1 MIWLLIQLVAKVT
14 ELLITEVFIRGRKLN
29 ISTVF
34 IMQSCFKVP
43 KDIRLNSTQY
53 FIMKIPIKRE
63 LQQITINHSSDIDF
77 MKIYN
82 TGNKELLLIKDF
94 ISVKKS
100 NSEIV
105 DELKRIAEEEQ
116 KANWKKMLYEIYKNS
131 NDCIKFKTIR
141 VFGSDTK
148 NGIISLKSVICEQEQ
163 LVKKWR
169 I

>member
-1 MIWLLIQLVAKVT
+1 
-14 ELLITEVFIRGRKLN
+14 
-29 ISTVF
+29 
-34 IMQSCFKVP
+34 MQSCFKVP

-63 LQQITINHSSDIDF
+63 LQQTTINHSSDIDF

-82 TGNKELLLIKDF
+82 TGNKKLLLIKDF

-105 DELKRIAEEEQ
+105 DELKRIAEEQ
-116 KANWKKMLYEIYKNS
+116 KANRKKILYEIYKNS

-148 NGIISLKSVICEQEQ
+148 NGIISLKSVICE
-163 LVKKWR
+163 
-169 I
+169 

>member
-1 MIWLLIQLVAKVT
+1 MLIQLVAKVT

-63 LQQITINHSSDIDF
+63 LRQITINHSSDIDF

-82 TGNKELLLIKDF
+82 TGNKKLLLIKDF

-105 DELKRIAEEEQ
+105 DELKRIAEEQ
-116 KANWKKMLYEIYKNS
+116 KANRKKILYEIYKNS

-148 NGIISLKSVICEQEQ
+148 NGIISLKSVICE
-163 LVKKWR
+163 
-169 I
+169 

>member
-1 MIWLLIQLVAKVT
+1 MLIQLVAKVT

-63 LQQITINHSSDIDF
+63 LQQTTINHSSDIDF

-82 TGNKELLLIKDF
+82 TGNKKLLLIKDF

-105 DELKRIAEEEQ
+105 DELKRIAEEQ
-116 KANWKKMLYEIYKNS
+116 KANRKKILYEIYKNS

-148 NGIISLKSVICEQEQ
+148 NGIISLKSVICE
-163 LVKKWR
+163 
-169 I
+169 